1 MVYRSGAC
9 LGFQEFY
16 MSRGFLCLLC
26 ALLLISSLW
35 GSQKLQSRM
44 TNQDVVELVSL
55 GFSDGVIIDKIR
67 TAEGSDFDTS
77 IPALKELKAAKV
89 SDVVIQAMINAQQ
102 NETGATLPAN
112 PPGSST
118 GAHPL
123 EIGVYIRVNG
133 SLVEMEPEIVNW
145 QTGGF
150 LKTHVT
156 LGLVKGD
163 INARI
168 YGASSATQVNG
179 PAVLVIRTAEGT
191 SVTEYQ
197 LLHLHGKSNRREFR
211 AVTGGMIHESGGAQ
225 RDTIHFE
232 PRKIGERTWE
242 ISLGQLTPGEYG
254 FLPPGVLS
262 GSISSSGKMYTF
274 GITRDKEHPAGP
286 NAKSSL
292 DEAMEGTPALPV
304 EYGSIGASATGNPE
318 TRHDGV
324 AVSYV
329 EPGGPADQ
337 IGLKIGDV
345 ILALADHYVFTAN
358 ELKDEVHKYPPGS
371 TVTLRYRR
379 YTIIFDIP
387 ITIGKDSAMARRP
400 DPQATAF

>member
-1 MVYRSGAC
+1 MG
-9 LGFQEFY
+9 
-16 MSRGFLCLLC
+16 RGSLCLLC
-26 ALLLISSLW
+26 MSLLVSSLW

-44 TNQDVVELVSL
+44 TNQDVIELVSL

-67 TAEGSDFDTS
+67 TAQGSDFDTS
-77 IPALKELKAAKV
+77 IPALKELRAAKV

-102 NETGATLPAN
+102 DETGATLPVN
-112 PPGSST
+112 PSGSST
-118 GAHPL
+118 GPL
-123 EIGVYIRVNG
+123 PIEIGVYIRVNG

-150 LKTHVT
+150 VKTYAT

-163 INARI
+163 LNGKIS
-168 YGASSATQVNG
+168 GTASPTQVPG

-197 LLHLHGKSNRREFR
+197 LLHLHGRSNRREFR
-211 AVTGGMIHESGGAQ
+211 AVTGGVIHRSGGAQ

-232 PRKIGERTWE
+232 PRNIGERTWE
-242 ISLGQLTPGEYG
+242 IALGELTAGEYG
-254 FLPPGVLS
+254 FLPPGVYS
-262 GSISSSGKMYTF
+262 SSISSSGKMYTF
-274 GITRDKEHPAGP
+274 GIAQEKQHPAGA
-286 NAKSSL
+286 NARSSL
-292 DEAMEGTPALPV
+292 DEVMEGAPALPV
-304 EYGSIGASATGNPE
+304 QYGSIGASATGNPE
-318 TRHDGV
+318 ARHDGV

-329 EPGGPADQ
+329 DAGGPADQ

-345 ILALADHYVFTAN
+345 ILALADHYVFTVN
-358 ELKDEVHKYPPGS
+358 ELKEQVHKYRPGS
-371 TVTLRYRR
+371 TVTLRYTR

-387 ITIGKDSAMARRP
+387 ITIGKDSAIGARP

>member
-1 MVYRSGAC
+1 MVYRSGAS
-9 LGFQEFY
+9 LGFPEFC
-16 MSRGFLCLLC
+16 MGRGFLCLLC
-26 ALLLISSLW
+26 ASLLVSSLG

-44 TNQDVVELVSL
+44 TNQDVIELVSL

-67 TAEGSDFDTS
+67 TAQGSDFDTS
-77 IPALKELKAAKV
+77 IPALKDLKAAKV
-89 SDVVIQAMINAQQ
+89 SDAVIRALINAHE

-112 PPGSST
+112 PSGSSS
-118 GAHPL
+118 GPL
-123 EIGVYIRVNG
+123 PIEIGVYIRVNG

-150 LKTHVT
+150 VKTHAT
-156 LGLVKGD
+156 LGFVKGD
-163 INARI
+163 LNGKIS
-168 YGASSATQVNG
+168 GASSPSQLSG

-211 AVTGGMIHESGGAQ
+211 AVTGGVIHQSGGAE

-232 PRKIGERTWE
+232 PRKIAERTWE
-242 ISLGQLTPGEYG
+242 ISLGELTAGEYG
-254 FLPPGVLS
+254 FLPPGVS
-262 GSISSSGKMYTF
+262 SSSISSSGKMYTF
-274 GITRDKEHPAGP
+274 GIAQEKEHHPGT
-286 NAKSSL
+286 NTKSSL
-292 DEAMEGTPALPV
+292 DEVMEGTPPLPG

-324 AVSYV
+324 TVSYV
-329 EPGGPADQ
+329 EAGGPADQ

-358 ELKDEVHKYPPGS
+358 ELKDQVHKYQPGS

-379 YTIIFDIP
+379 YAIIFDIP
-387 ITIGKDSAMARRP
+387 ITIRKDSAIGKRP